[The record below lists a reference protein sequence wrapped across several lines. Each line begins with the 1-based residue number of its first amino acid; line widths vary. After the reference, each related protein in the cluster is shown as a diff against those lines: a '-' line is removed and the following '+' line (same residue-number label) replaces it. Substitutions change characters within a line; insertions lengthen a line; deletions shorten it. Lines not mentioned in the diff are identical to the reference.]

1 MNDKSCDIEALE
13 SPTTTLVTDGPI
25 RGTPIE
31 DMWSRATPL
40 EREHGTRKSAV
51 YKGHKKVE
59 LSPVEGESLESPS
72 TTSPKRVNKL
82 RAERD
87 VKFERGRTRSKTRA
101 EKSMDGGLSI

>member
-1 MNDKSCDIEALE
+1 M
-13 SPTTTLVTDGPI
+13 VTDGPI

-40 EREHGTRKSAV
+40 EREHGTRKSSV

-59 LSPVEGESLESPS
+59 LSPVEDESLESPS

-82 RAERD
+82 RTERD
-87 VKFERGRTRSKTRA
+87 VKFQSERTRSKTRA
-101 EKSMDGGLSI
+101 ANCMEDALSI